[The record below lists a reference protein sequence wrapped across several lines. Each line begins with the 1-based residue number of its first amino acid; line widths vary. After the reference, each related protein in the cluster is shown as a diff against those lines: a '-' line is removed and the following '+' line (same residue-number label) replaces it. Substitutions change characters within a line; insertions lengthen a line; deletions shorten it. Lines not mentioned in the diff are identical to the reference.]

1 MRLYEAHEWLP
12 DCIKEFDVTNVTR
25 RQYSMKAEFAQV
37 KAQVDARMVED
48 PLYAM
53 QIKRQRER
61 VRSTG
66 DAAAHVGE
74 AARRAAPT
82 NMDGNLR

>member
-1 MRLYEAHEWLP
+1 
-12 DCIKEFDVTNVTR
+12 
-25 RQYSMKAEFAQV
+25 
-37 KAQVDARMVED
+37 MVED